1 MTPPP
6 GRDRPTSP
14 ARGEGRFFLAAL
26 QLGDSLFPSGAFTQ
40 SSGLETLVADGEVA
54 DPNGLRV
61 LLRTHLLH
69 RLARA
74 DLPVLLAAHA
84 AVDLDIVLEADRLLA
99 AVKLAREERTA
110 SARTGRRIAAEAARL
125 APEPVL
131 LEFAE
136 AAAGGATPGNAAV
149 AQGLAAR
156 AFGIPAEPAALLACY
171 TFGASLVA
179 AALRLMRAGH
189 GDAQAVLRDCRPD
202 MEAAVEIARA
212 ADWRD
217 PRPCAPRIDI
227 ASARHERA
235 PARMFA
241 S

>member
-1 MTPPP
+1 VDGT
-6 GRDRPTSP
+6 
-14 ARGEGRFFLAAL
+14 AFLAAL

-40 SSGLETLVADGEVA
+40 SSGLETLLADGEVTDA
-54 DPNGLRV
+54 AGLRA

-74 DLPVLLAAHA
+74 DLPVLLVVHA
-84 AVDLDIVLEADRLLA
+84 TGDLDTVLEADRLLA
-99 AVKLAREERTA
+99 AVKLTREERTA

-131 LEFAE
+131 AAFAA

-149 AQGLAAR
+149 AQGLATR
-156 AFGIPAEPAALLACY
+156 AFGIAAEPAALLACY
-171 TFGASLVA
+171 AFAASLVA
-179 AALRLMRAGH
+179 AALRLMRVGH
-189 GDAQAVLRDCRPD
+189 GDAQAVLRDGRAD
-202 MEAAVEIARA
+202 MEAALEIARG

-217 PRPCAPRIDI
+217 PRPCAPQIDV
-227 ASARHERA
+227 AGARHERA
-235 PARMFA
+235 TARLFA